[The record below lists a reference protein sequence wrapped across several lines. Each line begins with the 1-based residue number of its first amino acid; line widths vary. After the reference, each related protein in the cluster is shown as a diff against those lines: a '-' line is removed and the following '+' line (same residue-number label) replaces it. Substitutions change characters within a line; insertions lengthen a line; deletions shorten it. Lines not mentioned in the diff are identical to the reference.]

1 MCIFSFIDL
10 TPRNIKTCVFLFISL
25 GLWCQTPDCLQ
36 LTQLEFDGADCWR
49 ALAKAGNYEAAATL
63 QLEFIK
69 KGKVRNLTSLY
80 WHVGQLYA
88 LDNQNE
94 KAIHYMQKTQTV
106 FTKWLGGEE
115 GKTWYYFTKAT
126 MAFLQRDRATFNRIL
141 LKWERKFPKDKNYIE
156 LTRLDKN
163 WELPYR
169 QATQNP

>member
-36 LTQLEFDGADCWR
+36 LTQLEFDGTDCWR
-49 ALAKAGNYEAAATL
+49 ALAKAGNYDAAATL

-69 KGKVRNLTSLY
+69 KGKVRNFTSLY

-94 KAIHYMQKTQTV
+94 KAIHFMQKTQTV

-126 MAFLQRDRATFNRIL
+126 MAFLQRNRESFNQIL
-141 LKWERKFPKDKNYIE
+141 MKWERKFPKDKNYKE

-169 QATQNP
+169 QATLNP